1 MKILVADDEPNVH
14 YSFERILSPD
24 HEIISASSGQEAL
37 LKIESQRPDLV
48 IMDIRMPGT
57 NGLVTLRKIKEIDAR
72 LPVIIMTAYGTMQT
86 AIEAMGLGAYEYM
99 LKPFDVGQMR
109 KIIDKALAAGQLMK
123 KTVSYP
129 PLAGRAKEE
138 DLIVG
143 TSAQMQEIYKMIGQ
157 VAGKDVTVLL
167 RGESGTGKEL
177 VARAIYQHS
186 KRSDQPFVVVNC
198 AAIPETLLESELFG
212 YEKGAF
218 TGAEE
223 RRIGKFEQSNG
234 GTMFLDEIGDMSLST
249 QTKILRVIQ
258 DGEFTRLGG
267 KEPIRVDVRLIA
279 ATNKN
284 LEAAIQEGKFR
295 EDLYYRLNVISIY
308 LPPLR
313 ERKEDIPALVKY
325 FVEKFSRELGRDV
338 RAIDEAALHKL
349 VRYDWPG
356 NVRELE
362 NCIKRAVVLSKGDLL
377 TPEDIQI
384 QVTGKKERGLREG
397 ASLEEMLDQV
407 LDLASVT
414 EDGSEIIPLVERVL
428 ILKAL
433 QKTGGNQVQTARLLG
448 ISRNTLRS
456 RMNKYRIAKEVEIT
470 KE

>member
-1 MKILVADDEPNVH
+1 CDAIFMRRGAVRRMGD
-14 YSFERILSPD
+14 SFKRILSPD

-37 LKIESQRPDLV
+37 LNIESHRPDLV

-57 NGLVTLRKIKEIDAR
+57 NGLVTLKKIKEIDAR
-72 LPVIIMTAYGTMQT
+72 LPVIIVTAYGTMQT

-129 PLAGRAKEE
+129 PLAGTAKEE

-143 TSAQMQEIYKMIGQ
+143 SSAQMQEIYKMIGQ

-223 RRIGKFEQSNG
+223 GRIGKFEQSNG
-234 GTMFLDEIGDMSLST
+234 GTMFLDVLCV
-249 QTKILRVIQ
+249 KAILESDR
-258 DGEFTRLGG
+258 
-267 KEPIRVDVRLIA
+267 
-279 ATNKN
+279 
-284 LEAAIQEGKFR
+284 EAAIQ
-295 EDLYYRLNVISIY
+295 
-308 LPPLR
+308 
-313 ERKEDIPALVKY
+313 AM
-325 FVEKFSRELGRDV
+325 
-338 RAIDEAALHKL
+338 
-349 VRYDWPG
+349 
-356 NVRELE
+356 
-362 NCIKRAVVLSKGDLL
+362 
-377 TPEDIQI
+377 
-384 QVTGKKERGLREG
+384 
-397 ASLEEMLDQV
+397 MLDPLTAAV
-407 LDLASVT
+407 CSLAEVRKMATELFEAEKRYIPGYLTSNKVT
-414 EDGSEIIPLVERVL
+414 CSL
-428 ILKAL
+428 
-433 QKTGGNQVQTARLLG
+433 
-448 ISRNTLRS
+448 
-456 RMNKYRIAKEVEIT
+456 
-470 KE
+470 